1 MATKGQRLL
10 PKLMAA
16 IHARDVAQ
24 VQAMLAAGA
33 DPNGTAGYN
42 AKALWTAA
50 SIYDN
55 ETARNEITRILLEH
69 GADPNDLGP
78 YNFDN
83 RPIFYAAYC
92 GYETVV
98 RLLLAAGG
106 FPRDASGTPARNS
119 DGSTL
124 LSLAANSGMLWL
136 AELALQEGCR
146 ADEIDKHGSTALHYA
161 AIARDTAQDAPKK
174 DTAAMIQLLLQNGAL
189 LEHQRPGDW
198 GTALHW
204 ALQQGDAA
212 AVNALA
218 AAGANLEAKT
228 DRTQLYPVHMGASNG
243 RVEAMAA
250 AIALGANLQATDLY
264 GQTALH
270 QAALR
275 LVHPAHDATEMLR
288 ALRAHGMPYPR
299 QPQTPLALVLPRLQ
313 NGHNWC
319 ETYSAAQ
326 WQALAVLLEMA
337 DLAEVQN
344 ARLPQDSTLLH
355 AAARYGSVA
364 LTQALLDKGMPTDD
378 LDKLGW
384 TALHH
389 AAAQGHGPVIQALLS
404 GGANP
409 KAMTPKKAKVYGKDF
424 SSKQTAL
431 MLAQQCAQAD
441 AVTALGGH

>member
-16 IHARDVAQ
+16 IHACDVPQ

-33 DPNGTAGYN
+33 DPNATAGYN

-50 SIYDN
+50 SIYHN
-55 ETARNEITRILLEH
+55 AAARNEITRILLEH
-69 GADPNDLGP
+69 GADPNDPGP

-106 FPRDASGTPARNS
+106 FPRDASGAPARNS

-136 AELALQEGCR
+136 AERALQEGCR

-161 AIARDTAQDAPKK
+161 AVARDGNQDTPKK
-174 DTAAMIQLLLQNGAL
+174 DTAAMIQLLLQHGAL
-189 LEHQRPGDW
+189 LEHPRPGDW

-212 AVNALA
+212 AVNALV

-228 DRTQLYPVHMGASNG
+228 ERTQLYPVHMGASTG
-243 RVEAMAA
+243 RAEAMVA
-250 AIALGANLQATDLY
+250 AITLGANLQVTDID
-264 GQTALH
+264 GQTVLH
-270 QAALR
+270 HAAQR

-288 ALRAHGMPYPR
+288 TLRAHGVPYPQ

-313 NGHNWC
+313 NGYNWC

-326 WQALAVLLEMA
+326 WQALAVLVEMA
-337 DLAEVQN
+337 DLTEVQN

-364 LTQALLDKGMPTDD
+364 LTQALIDKGMALDGC
-378 LDKLGW
+378 DKLGW

-389 AAAQGHGPVIQALLS
+389 ASAQGHGAVIQALLS
-404 GGANP
+404 GGAHS
-409 KAMTPKKAKVYGKDF
+409 KAMTPKKAKIYGKDF
-424 SSKQTAL
+424 PSKQTAL
-431 MLAQQCAQAD
+431 MIAQQCAQAD
-441 AVTALGGH
+441 AVTVLGGH